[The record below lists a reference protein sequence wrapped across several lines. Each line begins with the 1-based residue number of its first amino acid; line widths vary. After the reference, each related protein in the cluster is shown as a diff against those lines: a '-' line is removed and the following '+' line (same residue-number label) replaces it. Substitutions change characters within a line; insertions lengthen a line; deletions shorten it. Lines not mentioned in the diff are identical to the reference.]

1 MKTTRSKIKKE
12 DLKKGVI
19 ASIDSNRQIKIST
32 SEPCNVIEPYI
43 QSIRRNQVTLA
54 LEKNGSPLT
63 EQHVNSMW
71 LDIKRAN
78 GGVKNLNKELLDI
91 YLNSKEVDEF
101 HPIREFFEDH
111 KDSHP
116 EGFIDALHATIQPY
130 DARSLH
136 FLKCWLVGMV
146 ASVYEHYNVLML
158 VFTGAKNTGKT
169 EFFRRLLPDEL
180 KRYFTQSKFDQ
191 GKDSEALMC
200 EFLLILNDELDGM
213 HQKEAKTFRNFISQN
228 QYTYR
233 PPYGKQNITR
243 KRLATICGTS
253 NDSAIIQDPEN
264 NRRMVPVKVES
275 IDHKAYNSID
285 KRSLLMEAYHLFKDG
300 FDWNLK
306 QEDIGILEE
315 MCEGY
320 EISNLETEL
329 LNKYFEASE
338 GGLQMSASEILS
350 QISIKSGIKNLSLQK
365 LGKALNRFGFPRKSI
380 KRAGCIIPIK
390 VYCLHEAASVQSS
403 SNVPEESHPF

>member
-1 MKTTRSKIKKE
+1 MKATKPKIKKE
-12 DLKKGVI
+12 DLKIGVI
-19 ASIDSNRQIKIST
+19 KSIDTRQIKIST

-43 QSIRRNQVTLA
+43 QSIRRNLVTLA
-54 LEKNGSPLT
+54 LEKTGAPLT
-63 EQHVNSMW
+63 EQHINSMW
-71 LDIKRAN
+71 LDIKRAH
-78 GGVKNLNKELLDI
+78 GTVKNLNKELLDI

-101 HPIREFFEDH
+101 HPIKEFFEKF
-111 KDSHP
+111 KDTKPS
-116 EGFIDALHATIQPY
+116 GFIDALHKTIVPY
-130 DARSLH
+130 DERSLH
-136 FLKCWLVGMV
+136 FLKCWLVGLV
-146 ASVYEHYNVLML
+146 ASVYDHYNVLMI

-191 GKDSEALMC
+191 GKDSEAMMC

-264 NRRMVPVKVES
+264 NRRMVPIKVES
-275 IDHKAYNSID
+275 INHKEYNAID
-285 KRSLLMEAYHLFKDG
+285 KRSVLLEAYHLFKNG

-306 QEDIGILEE
+306 QKDIEVLEE

-320 EISNLETEL
+320 EMNNLESEL
-329 LNKYFEASE
+329 LNKYFEPADD
-338 GGLQMSASEILS
+338 GLQMSASEILS
-350 QISIKSGIKNLSLQK
+350 QICMKSGIKNLSLQK
-365 LGKALNRFGFPRKSI
+365 LGKALNRYGFPKKMIRRNGSPTPVRI
-380 KRAGCIIPIK
+380 YHI
-390 VYCLHEAASVQSS
+390 HETASVQQPSNERTSS
-403 SNVPEESHPF
+403 DPF